1 MSVRSKR
8 SDDSLRAK
16 DLKKIIQS
24 EIEEEEDKSKLG
36 VCSSADFDSKR
47 NRERERKKGRVMH
60 NHFFFLLPH
69 LILSLAHFFFNKMR
83 VE

>member
-1 MSVRSKR
+1 MKDERALYKR

-16 DLKKIIQS
+16 DLKKKNSQS

-47 NRERERKKGRVMH
+47 NREREKRGESCTIIFS
-60 NHFFFLLPH
+60 FFCH
-69 LILSLAHFFFNKMR
+69 ILFSL
-83 VE
+83 

>member
-16 DLKKIIQS
+16 DKKKSQS

-36 VCSSADFDSKR
+36 VC
-47 NRERERKKGRVMH
+47 
-60 NHFFFLLPH
+60 
-69 LILSLAHFFFNKMR
+69 
-83 VE
+83 